1 MPFLVYAL
9 ATIVYTWPLVLHP
22 TTRLAAPVGPGDPFL
37 NLWILGWGIQ
47 TLLSNPASL
56 VTGRIFDANIFY
68 PADATLAY
76 SDHLLLQSAVLAPVY
91 AATGNLALCYNLLFV
106 ASLVASGLAMH
117 AFVRTVVGSTGAAY
131 LAGLAWAFWPY
142 RFAHLLHV
150 QLQALYFL
158 PLAFLFLHKLMA
170 GRRKRD
176 AAALGVIA
184 GLQAVSSV
192 YYAVIGAMGL
202 AFGAMALAIGVGR
215 WRSSLIARRLLLAA
229 VIGLIIIA
237 PMAWTYWQVQQNEG
251 FGRNLF
257 EASRGAASFSS
268 YVRVPPHNV
277 IYGRSGV
284 LSPGGPERELFPGI
298 IILGLACVGI
308 VMGRRADARPLV
320 TTMLVVG
327 ALGFVLSLGPDGLRD
342 VYVVFQRYL
351 FGFSAIRAPARFAV
365 LVMFALTTLAALG
378 WRELSKRSSLTQP
391 PRHRGAEG
399 HRSFFLDASVPQW
412 LLRLAVALMA
422 VEYLNVPMPLA
433 PAPPR
438 ETAVGQWL
446 KKEPGRGPV
455 LHLPLGLDIE
465 STPAMVQSLEHRRP
479 IVNGYSG
486 HRPSFY
492 SAFVDTVQSFPSD
505 EALIAMNEIG
515 VRFVVTSRLIDVPPP
530 LVERARF
537 PDAVIYEFR
546 WTPEI
551 HDRLASNLAVTPE
564 PPGPAPFA
572 PGETARYA
580 ARWRS
585 TGVDLAAGEITVA
598 VQPPAYTF
606 LVRAETAPW
615 IARFFEARD
624 VFLTRTDSQLLP
636 QLHEREQHE
645 GSRHVTR
652 AFVYQHEEGLVR
664 MGRTAEHASSEEGV
678 SLPLAPWSRD
688 AIAAL
693 FYARTLPLEPGRR
706 FQIPVNEAGRQL
718 VVELTVA
725 QRERISV
732 QGRQVEAIRLEPRMK
747 RGAGSR
753 RSATATIWVSDD
765 ARKLP
770 VALDLE
776 AAFGHV
782 RLELVSFTR

>member
-1 MPFLVYAL
+1 LTRAALVYVGA
-9 ATIVYTWPLVLHP
+9 AVVFTWPLLLHP
-22 TTRLAAPVGPGDPFL
+22 TRQLAAPIGPGDPFL

-47 TLLSNPASL
+47 TLLSNPTSL
-56 VTGRIFDANIFY
+56 VTGRIFNANIFY

-76 SDHLLLQSAVLAPVY
+76 SDHLLLQSALLAPVY
-91 AATGNLALCYNLLFV
+91 AATGNLALCYNVLFV
-106 ASLVASGLAMH
+106 GSLIASGLAMH
-117 AFVRTVVGSTGAAY
+117 VFVRTVVGSTGAAY

-158 PLAFLFLHKLMA
+158 PVAFLFLHKLMA

-192 YYAVIGAMGL
+192 YYGVIGAIGL
-202 AFGAMALAIGVGR
+202 AFGAIALATGVGS
-215 WRSSLIARRLLLAA
+215 WRSSLVARRLLLAA
-229 VIGLIIIA
+229 VVGLMIVA
-237 PMAWTYWQVQQNEG
+237 PIAWTYWQVQQDEG

-257 EASRGAASFSS
+257 EASRGAASFGS

-277 IYGRSGV
+277 IYGRTGV
-284 LSPGGPERELFPGI
+284 LPSGGPERELFPGI
-298 IILGLACVGI
+298 VVLALACVGI
-308 VMGRRADARPLV
+308 VMGRRSDARPLV

-327 ALGFVLSLGPDGLRD
+327 VLGFVLSLGPDGVRD
-342 VYVVFQRYL
+342 IYVVFQRYV

-378 WRELSKRSSLTQP
+378 WRELSKP
-391 PRHRGAEG
+391 PRHRRTEG
-399 HRSFFLDASVPQW
+399 RLGFSLGASVPQW
-412 LLRLAVALMA
+412 LLRLSVVLMA
-422 VEYLNVPMPLA
+422 IEYLNVPMPLA

-438 ETAVGQWL
+438 QTAVGQWL
-446 KKEPGRGPV
+446 KNEPGRGPV
-455 LHLPLGLDIE
+455 LYLPLGLDTE
-465 STPAMVQSLEHRRP
+465 STPAMVQSLEHGRP
-479 IVNGYSG
+479 LVNGYSG

-492 SAFVDTVQSFPSD
+492 SALVDTVQSFPSD

-515 VRFVVTSRLIDVPPP
+515 VRFLVTPRLIDMPAP

-551 HDRLASNLAVTPE
+551 HDRLASNLAVIPE

-572 PGETARYA
+572 PGEIARYA
-580 ARWRS
+580 AHWRS
-585 TGVDLAAGEITVA
+585 TGVDVAAGEITVA

-606 LVRAETAPW
+606 VVRAETAPW

-624 VFLTRTDSQLLP
+624 VFLTRTDTQLLP

-718 VVELTVA
+718 VVELSVA

-732 QGRQVEAIRLEPRMK
+732 QGREVAAVRLEPRMK
-747 RGAGSR
+747 RGAASR

-770 VALDLE
+770 LALDLE

-782 RLELVSFTR
+782 RLELVSLTR